1 MKIIAEIGWNHMG
14 DMGLAEDMIISAGD
28 SGASIVKFQYWDPKL
43 LKNGPWDHDG
53 RREIYN
59 KAFLDAE
66 KINHLIEVTEN
77 KGLNFLISVFG
88 TKGATL
94 MKDLGQTEIK
104 IPSHEVANLRLL
116 EYCASNYEYVYFSAG
131 AATKEEVLKAVE
143 ILKEGTCD
151 FNLMHCVSS
160 YPCNE
165 TRINL
170 QRINWLRTL
179 NNSVGLSDHTQS
191 SLVPALAV
199 SYGVDVIEK
208 HFTTDNSLPG
218 RDNEFALAS
227 ESFSLMVKN
236 INEAIQANLE
246 HGLDYQDIESDT
258 VENYRG
264 RWEEHDYEF

>member
-1 MKIIAEIGWNHMG
+1 
-14 DMGLAEDMIISAGD
+14 
-28 SGASIVKFQYWDPKL
+28 
-43 LKNGPWDHDG
+43 
-53 RREIYN
+53 
-59 KAFLDAE
+59 
-66 KINHLIEVTEN
+66 
-77 KGLNFLISVFG
+77 
-88 TKGATL
+88 
-94 MKDLGQTEIK
+94 
-104 IPSHEVANLRLL
+104 
-116 EYCASNYEYVYFSAG
+116 
-131 AATKEEVLKAVE
+131 
-143 ILKEGTCD
+143 
-151 FNLMHCVSS
+151 MHCVSS
-160 YPCNE
+160 YPCNAA
-165 TRINL
+165 RINL
-170 QRINWLRTL
+170 QRINWLKTL

-218 RDNEFALAS
+218 RDNEFALES